1 MTLRLS
7 FLLLLVGACGSG
19 RPGACATDDDCIF
32 RTNAGCCGQCL
43 AKDDPVPPPI
53 PCRAACP
60 QFIPSCLCHHGQ
72 CGIGTLTQGA
82 ACDLQR
88 DDCAVGLKCCATCCG
103 VPPPDGGTYDP
114 RPQCVQP
121 AIAPPPG
128 PGGYCPPVALG
139 GGAPGAPGAAGAP
152 AAITVLS
159 SSPGGTAPR
168 RS

>member
-1 MTLRLS
+1 
-7 FLLLLVGACGSG
+7 
-19 RPGACATDDDCIF
+19 
-32 RTNAGCCGQCL
+32 GCCGQCL

-128 PGGYCPPVALG
+128 PGGYCPPVARG
-139 GGAPGAPGAAGAP
+139 GGG
-152 AAITVLS
+152 V
-159 SSPGGTAPR
+159 TAR
-168 RS
+168 RSRWVAEHPEHPVPPVRRPPSPS